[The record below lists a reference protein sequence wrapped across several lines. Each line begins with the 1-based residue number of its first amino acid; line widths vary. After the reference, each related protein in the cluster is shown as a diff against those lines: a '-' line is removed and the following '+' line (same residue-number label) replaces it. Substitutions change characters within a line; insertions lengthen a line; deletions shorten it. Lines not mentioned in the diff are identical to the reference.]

1 MSGWAWLAIAAAV
14 ALFVLVF
21 YLSMTAGRLDRLHK
35 RIDTATLALDA
46 HLLRRS
52 SVALELA
59 SSGSLD
65 PAASMLIGE
74 AAHWAR
80 TSVDADPLDRAQ
92 AETDLTQALLA
103 ALADPDDVADARA
116 NEIGAHLLDEL
127 DAACLR
133 VEISRRF
140 LNDTVRAARQVRHQ
154 WLVRV
159 FRLAGH
165 TPYPMTWEMDDTRPP
180 SLTAR

>member
-1 MSGWAWLAIAAAV
+1 MSGWAWFAAFAAIV
-14 ALFVLVF
+14 LFVLVF

-59 SSGSLD
+59 SSGALD

-80 TSVDADPLDRAQ
+80 TSADAARIDRAQ
-92 AETDLTQALLA
+92 AETDLTQAMLA
-103 ALADPDDVADARA
+103 ALADPDDIADARA
-116 NEIGAHLLDEL
+116 SEVGRQLLDEL

-133 VEISRRF
+133 VEIARRF

-180 SLTAR
+180 GLVAR